1 MLGLCEM
8 FHALPS
14 QVLAEDA
21 GLLRMLRVRE
31 LGTPPDRRPAAGV
44 PDVGG
49 GEGWS

>member
-31 LGTPPDRRPAAGV
+31 LGTPARREPAM

-49 GEGWS
+49 GEDWS